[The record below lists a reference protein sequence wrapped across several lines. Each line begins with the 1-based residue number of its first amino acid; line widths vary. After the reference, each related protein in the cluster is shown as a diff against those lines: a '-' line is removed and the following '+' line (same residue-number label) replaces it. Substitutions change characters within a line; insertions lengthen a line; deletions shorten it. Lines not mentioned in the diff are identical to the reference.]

1 MLAQTLHRREADGL
15 VSPRL
20 TGANRISR
28 QSPASGPSACRGW
41 EPPAAHT
48 EPLTSGR
55 GKRAAGL
62 DGGTKWI
69 MTEITVRVLDESEWS
84 VYRDVRLRALAESP
98 GSFTATLAEEA
109 DRDEQ
114 FWRDRMTR
122 SHRLLAERGSIPQ
135 GIVSLGPYEQEPSAA
150 EVFGLYV
157 VPEARGTGVSWRLVE
172 AAAALATQQAYLQLY
187 YWVGTDNGRAVGFAK
202 NFGFGTTDYRRP
214 ARASDPEPGEEIA
227 MVLSLETDA
236 TLAPN
241 PTSRKPATR
250 EGPLS

>member
-1 MLAQTLHRREADGL
+1 
-15 VSPRL
+15 
-20 TGANRISR
+20 
-28 QSPASGPSACRGW
+28 
-41 EPPAAHT
+41 
-48 EPLTSGR
+48 
-55 GKRAAGL
+55 
-62 DGGTKWI
+62 

-98 GSFTATLAEEA
+98 GSFTATLADEA
-109 DRDEQ
+109 DREEQ

-122 SHRLLAERGSIPQ
+122 SPRLLAERGSQRQ

-187 YWVGTDNGRAVGFAK
+187 YWVGTDNGRAVGFAQ
-202 NFGFGTTDYRRP
+202 NFGFRTTDYRRP
-214 ARASDPEPGEEIA
+214 ARASDLDPGEEIA
-227 MVLSLETDA
+227 MVLSLEPDA

-241 PTSRKPATR
+241 PTSGKPATR